1 MKIETMQAT
10 ARRPDTR
17 RAMERTKAERRE
29 KIRESLRREKER
41 RDAAQLERI
50 RRIIRIMQNG
60 FKQNEGRIML
70 EYPGAAPRSI
80 WRVEQWPWE
89 YRENRRS

>member
-10 ARRPDTR
+10 ARRPDKR
-17 RAMERTKAERRE
+17 RAMARRADTIRKAAEDRERV
-29 KIRESLRREKER
+29 
-41 RDAAQLERI
+41 
-50 RRIIRIMQNG
+50 RRIMRLLNG
-60 FKQNEGRIML
+60 SKKNEGRITL

-89 YRENRRS
+89 YREKERGVNG

>member
-17 RAMERTKAERRE
+17 RVMARRADTIRKAAEDRERV
-29 KIRESLRREKER
+29 
-41 RDAAQLERI
+41 
-50 RRIIRIMQNG
+50 RRIIRIMRNG

-89 YRENRRS
+89 YREKERGVNG